1 MSGVLRC
8 YLIRVS
14 LETIH
19 QNVFQLINQNIY
31 RFLFSK
37 LQRKCFYFEVCR
49 EKDFFKEGVRGN
61 VVLPKEGSKGNLG
74 SL

>member
-1 MSGVLRC
+1 MSGALRC

-19 QNVFQLINQNIY
+19 QNIFQLISQNIY
-31 RFLFSK
+31 GFLFWG
-37 LQRKCFYFEVCR
+37 LQRKG
-49 EKDFFKEGVRGN
+49 FFKEGVRGN